1 MAFNHFNK
9 KKVLDDRGL
18 ESRKGRRDF
27 KKFKDF
33 FKKVKN
39 LQTNYPKKKK
49 KNRGKRIRSKTQFQQ
64 VAATIPKLLQKL
76 WIHLLRIISTNEL

>member
-1 MAFNHFNK
+1 MAFNHFHK

-33 FKKVKN
+33 LKKVKN

-49 KNRGKRIRSKTQFQQ
+49 TRGKRIRSKTQFQQ

-76 WIHLLRIISTNEL
+76 WICLLRII

>member
-1 MAFNHFNK
+1 MAFNHFHK

-49 KNRGKRIRSKTQFQQ
+49 IRGKRIRSKTQFQQ

-76 WIHLLRIISTNEL
+76 WIRLLRII

>member
-1 MAFNHFNK
+1 MAFNHFHK

-33 FKKVKN
+33 LKKVKN

-49 KNRGKRIRSKTQFQQ
+49 NQRKKN
-64 VAATIPKLLQKL
+64 QKQNTVPTGCSD
-76 WIHLLRIISTNEL
+76 HS

>member
-39 LQTNYPKKKK
+39 LQTNYPKKKNQRK
-49 KNRGKRIRSKTQFQQ
+49 KN
-64 VAATIPKLLQKL
+64 QKQNTVPTGCSD
-76 WIHLLRIISTNEL
+76 HS